1 MKGSLIQ
8 YPVWLVLLVHALVCS
23 AQPTGVANIFNKLQ
37 QAKTDTDRANVY
49 YSLSRFYWNTDA
61 DSTILM
67 GQKSLA
73 IATSA
78 HFEKGMALAYLT
90 MGVGYGTKGM
100 YPEALDC
107 DLKALRLSEKLG
119 LEGLSGNNYSNIAIV
134 YSNMGDLPRALDYFR
149 RALQITR
156 QFSDQHGLAQ
166 AYINMGDIF
175 TKQTQLDSALAY
187 TSEALHIS
195 EKIHDSSSLS
205 ISLSNIGDIYV
216 KKEDPLVALNYF
228 KRSLQISEAIHDQDG
243 VSYNFNSMANAYHLH
258 GQYKESI
265 HYALASLKVAREL
278 NAKEM
283 IKDAYHTL
291 YTDYQDLGDFK
302 EALAWRNREIALT
315 DSLYNLNKE
324 KQIKILQSGYDL
336 EKKQHQV
343 DLLIKDKLLQH
354 EELRQSRLLYYF
366 SIAGAILLI
375 IWATILTGSN
385 LQKKR
390 INHLLEARNQEIV
403 DQNQQLADL
412 NAVKNKLLSII
423 SHDLRSPIVTLKGFV
438 DLING
443 NLLSPEQIR
452 YFGAQMDESL
462 TSTSTLLDNLLFWAK
477 TQMEGLKANQKSFD
491 LLQVLEQ
498 NRRLATVKANK
509 KKITIQNEK
518 ADGPVLAYADEVMV
532 DIVIRNLVDNAL
544 KYCREGD
551 SIYLSANYVPGGV
564 SVTIRDTG
572 KGIAIEDQDKIF
584 TSISY
589 TTTGTSHERG
599 SGLGLSLCKEL
610 IEKNK
615 GKIVFESKPGVGT
628 SFTFTLPLANELL
641 PGQPL

>member
-1 MKGSLIQ
+1 MKGSLIR
-8 YPVWLVLLVHALVCS
+8 YPFLLVLLFNTLVGTPQS
-23 AQPTGVANIFNKLQ
+23 PGVGRLFDNLEK
-37 QAKTDTDRANVY
+37 AKTDTDRAKIY
-49 YSLSRFYWNTDA
+49 YSLSRFYWFTDA
-61 DSTILM
+61 DSTLLM
-67 GQKSLA
+67 GKKSLD

-78 HFEKGMALAYLT
+78 HYETGMALGYLT

-119 LEGLSGNNYSNIAIV
+119 LEGLSGNNYCNIAIV

-149 RALQITR
+149 RSLQITR

-166 AYINMGDIF
+166 AFINMGDIF
-175 TKQTQLDSALAY
+175 TRETQLDSALAY

-195 EKIHDSSSLS
+195 EKLHDSLSLS

-216 KKEDPLVALNYF
+216 KKSDPLTALDYF
-228 KRSLQISEAIHDQDG
+228 KRSLQISEAIHDADG
-243 VSYNFNSMANAYHLH
+243 ISYTFNSMANAYHQH

-265 HYALASLKVAREL
+265 HYALASLKGAREL
-278 NAKEM
+278 NAKET
-283 IKDAYHTL
+283 IKNSYHAL
-291 YTDYQDLGDFK
+291 YSNYQDLGDFR
-302 EALAWRNREIALT
+302 EALAWRNREIALA
-315 DSLYNLNKE
+315 DSLYNLAKE
-324 KQIKILQSGYDL
+324 KQIKTLQSDYEL

-343 DLLIKDKLLQH
+343 DLLTKDKLLEH

-385 LQKKR
+385 VQKRR
-390 INHLLEARNQEIV
+390 INQLLEARNLEIV
-403 DQNQQLADL
+403 KQNQQLADL

-423 SHDLRSPIVTLKGFV
+423 SHDLRSPIITLKGFV
-438 DLING
+438 DLIKG
-443 NLLSPEQIR
+443 NLLSLEQVR
-452 YFGAQMDESL
+452 HFGAQVDESL

-477 TQMEGLKANQKSFD
+477 TQMEGLKANAKPFD
-491 LLQVLEQ
+491 LLPVLEQ
-498 NRRLATVKANK
+498 NRRLASIKADK
-509 KKITIQNEK
+509 KKITILIEK
-518 ADGPVLAYADEVMV
+518 TDDPVLTYADEVMV
-532 DIVIRNLVDNAL
+532 DIVIRNLVDNAI
-544 KYCREGD
+544 KFCREGD
-551 SIYLSANYVPGGV
+551 SIHLSATYTPANV

-610 IEKNK
+610 IEKNN
-615 GKIVFESKPGVGT
+615 GKIVFESTPGKGT
-628 SFTFTLPLANELL
+628 SFTFTLPIIAYI
-641 PGQPL
+641 